1 MSFSI
6 VGTALSFAWPD
17 GTVVFDRLDLAV
29 GPGTTG
35 LIGANGSGKST
46 LLRLI
51 AGEMRPQSGTVRAD
65 GDVGYLPQDLTLGVQ
80 ATVSDL
86 LGVTAVRRALHA
98 IEAGSVD
105 EADFTAVGDDWD
117 VEERVAAEL
126 SRLALD
132 HLDLDAPVSQLSGG
146 ETVLLHLAALFLRR
160 PAVLLLDEPTNN
172 LDLDARHRLYAAV
185 EAWSGVTL
193 VVSHDR
199 ELLERVDQIADLSGG
214 TGPGGGLRMF
224 GGNFPAYEETLAA
237 EREAADRAVRSAAAD
252 VRQQRRDLIDTQ
264 SKLAQRERYG
274 RQQQAAGGQPRIVM
288 NARKGSAQVSAGKLR
303 DTHEQRLSQ
312 AQEKLA
318 EAQEAAR
325 QDALIRIKLPGTAVP
340 AGRVVLSARG
350 LTGTAWRPGPR
361 PAPDSSAPLTT
372 SLFNKLPPPDAPPP
386 LDELIVRGP
395 ERIALTGPNGAGKT
409 TLLRAFA
416 GLAELPGVTVRTVT
430 APGTG
435 PRTGPG
441 TGSGAETGSTAAV
454 GYLPQRLDL
463 LDDSLSVLDNVRRRA
478 AVASVND
485 IRAGLARFLFRG
497 NRVNQPAGTLSGGE
511 RFRATLAA
519 LLLADPPPQL
529 LLLDEPTNNLDLAS
543 VQQFTAALASY
554 RGALIV
560 ASHDLPF
567 LHSLQI
573 TRWLRLDPDHGL
585 AEARSA

>member
-17 GTVVFDRLDLAV
+17 GTVVFDRLDLAI

-51 AGEMRPQSGTVRAD
+51 AGELRPQSGTIRAA
-65 GDVGYLPQDLTLGVQ
+65 GDVGYLAQDLTLGVQ

-86 LGVTAVRRALHA
+86 LGVTEVRRALHA
-98 IEAGSVD
+98 IEAGSTAP
-105 EADFTAVGDDWD
+105 EDFEQVGDDWD
-117 VEERVAAEL
+117 VEERIAAEL

-132 HLDLDAPVSQLSGG
+132 HLDLDAPVGQLSGG

-172 LDLDARHRLYAAV
+172 LDLEARHRLYAAV

-214 TGPGGGLRMF
+214 GAGQVRMF

-361 PAPDSSAPLTT
+361 PAPESPSP
-372 SLFNKLPPPDAPPP
+372 FNKLPPPDVAPP

-409 TLLRAFA
+409 TLLRAFV

-430 APGTG
+430 G
-435 PRTGPG
+435 P
-441 TGSGAETGSTAAV
+441 ETGSTAAV

-463 LDDSLSVLDNVRRRA
+463 LDDSLSVLDNVRRA
-478 AVASVND
+478 APSASVND
-485 IRAGLARFLFRG
+485 VRSNLARFLFRG
-497 NRVNQPAGTLSGGE
+497 NRVNQLAGTLSGGE

-543 VQQFTAALASY
+543 VRQFTAALASY

-585 AEARSA
+585 TEARSA

>member
-1 MSFSI
+1 M
-6 VGTALSFAWPD
+6 
-17 GTVVFDRLDLAV
+17 
-29 GPGTTG
+29 
-35 LIGANGSGKST
+35 
-46 LLRLI
+46 
-51 AGEMRPQSGTVRAD
+51 
-65 GDVGYLPQDLTLGVQ
+65 Q

-98 IEAGSVD
+98 IKAGSVD

-214 TGPGGGLRMF
+214 GLRMF

-303 DTHEQRLSQ
+303 DTHEQRFS
-312 AQEKLA
+312 
-318 EAQEAAR
+318 EAQ
-325 QDALIRIKLPGTAVP
+325 
-340 AGRVVLSARG
+340 
-350 LTGTAWRPGPR
+350 
-361 PAPDSSAPLTT
+361 DS
-372 SLFNKLPPPDAPPP
+372 
-386 LDELIVRGP
+386 
-395 ERIALTGPNGAGKT
+395 
-409 TLLRAFA
+409 
-416 GLAELPGVTVRTVT
+416 
-430 APGTG
+430 
-435 PRTGPG
+435 
-441 TGSGAETGSTAAV
+441 
-454 GYLPQRLDL
+454 
-463 LDDSLSVLDNVRRRA
+463 
-478 AVASVND
+478 
-485 IRAGLARFLFRG
+485 
-497 NRVNQPAGTLSGGE
+497 
-511 RFRATLAA
+511 
-519 LLLADPPPQL
+519 
-529 LLLDEPTNNLDLAS
+529 
-543 VQQFTAALASY
+543 
-554 RGALIV
+554 
-560 ASHDLPF
+560 
-567 LHSLQI
+567 
-573 TRWLRLDPDHGL
+573 
-585 AEARSA
+585 

>member
-17 GTVVFDRLDLAV
+17 GTVVFDRLDLAI

-51 AGEMRPQSGTVRAD
+51 AGELCPQSGTIRAD

-86 LGVTAVRRALHA
+86 LGVTGVRRALHA

-160 PAVLLLDEPTNN
+160 PGVLLLDEPTNN
-172 LDLDARHRLYAAV
+172 LDSDARGRLYAAV
-185 EAWSGVTL
+185 ESWPGVTL
-193 VVSHDR
+193 IVSHDR
-199 ELLERVDQIADLSGG
+199 ELLTRVNQIAELSAGQV
-214 TGPGGGLRMF
+214 RMF

-237 EREAADRAVRSAAAD
+237 EREAAERAVRSAAAD
-252 VRQQRRDLIDTQ
+252 VRQQRRDLLDNQ
-264 SKLAQRERYG
+264 AKQAQRDRYG

-288 NARKGSAQVSAGKLR
+288 NARKRSAQESAGKLR

-312 AQEKLA
+312 ARDKLA
-318 EAQEAAR
+318 EARDAAR
-325 QDALIRIKLPGTAVP
+325 QDPLIRIDLPRTAVP
-340 AGRVVLSARG
+340 AGRTVLTARG
-350 LTGTAWRPGPR
+350 LGGTGWRPGP
-361 PAPDSSAPLTT
+361 PPGPDPKS
-372 SLFNKLPPPDAPPP
+372 SLFNELPPADVAPP

-395 ERIALTGPNGAGKT
+395 ERIALIGPNGAGKT

-416 GLAELPGVTVRTVT
+416 GLAELSGVTVRTVADPAADPAADT
-430 APGTG
+430 VADTG
-435 PRTGPG
+435 A
-441 TGSGAETGSTAAV
+441 SSETGADIRPAAGV

-478 AVASVND
+478 PAASVNQ
-485 IRAGLARFLFRG
+485 IRSNLARFLFRG
-497 NRVNQPAGTLSGGE
+497 ERPAQLAGTLSGGE

-567 LHSLQI
+567 LNSLQI
-573 TRWLRLDPDHGL
+573 TRWLRLDPDRGL
-585 AEARSA
+585 TEARSA